1 LYALKQNIGL
11 CQYVV
16 CSRAW
21 GPSEERLLNSGKR
34 EDTDKLKDIVLV
46 LFLSLTLF
54 SLSIRGDDSH
64 QVDIRIVDDSG
75 NQSETW
81 IGVFDEKLDT
91 LTNPSEWIFET
102 EHIFSLSL
110 PKNREDTT
118 LILLRKDKVPVVIL
132 VTLELIADGLEVE
145 FSEGSVIPHQPGRT

>member
-1 LYALKQNIGL
+1 M
-11 CQYVV
+11 
-16 CSRAW
+16 
-21 GPSEERLLNSGKR
+21 
-34 EDTDKLKDIVLV
+34 KDIVLV

-102 EHIFSLSL
+102 ENIFSLSL
-110 PKNREDTT
+110 PKNREDIT

-132 VTLELIADGLEVE
+132 VTLELIADGLDVE
-145 FSEGSVIPHQPGRT
+145 FSEGSVIPHQLGRT